1 MKHSHRW
8 ILKIAKECEE
18 PFTANSMRRMLVAK
32 HGTNVPDSGSIGVF
46 LKRNFKVIGKHND
59 ANLYK
64 GERNDN

>member
-1 MKHSHRW
+1 
-8 ILKIAKECEE
+8 
-18 PFTANSMRRMLVAK
+18 MRRMLVAK
-32 HGTNVPDSGSIGVF
+32 HGTNVPDSGAIGVF